1 MGTWNINKLYGNDLA
16 LDIKTEAKA
25 VFSKISVDE
34 GIEKLCSYY
43 DSIIDEDEMYILWF
57 VIGDILWTY
66 GLLTDDVKSRVLN
79 AVNYAE
85 CHKDDIV
92 YSEKFITEFRQR
104 LISDLPKKRKI
115 PKPRTNHSKWKE
127 GDILAYKL
135 VNERFIPEN
144 YRSLTDK
151 YMLIRVVSV
160 WSLPVSRILDTEFY
174 DEYTTVM
181 VYNWAGDLKDL
192 SEINYDDLKYLP
204 IRIQNRVNA
213 EDTIY
218 MKGGLC
224 NTPSGEVEWDI
235 KLLDNIGKYSGDL
248 LSVNNA
254 GIIEALELTLTNL
267 NNNGYVFSSTSSKFI
282 R

>member
-1 MGTWNINKLYGNDLA
+1 MGTWNINKLYSNDLA

-25 VFSKISVDE
+25 VFSKISADA

-43 DSIIDEDEMYILWF
+43 NSIIDEDEKYILWF
-57 VIGDILWTY
+57 IIGDILWTY
-66 GLLTDDVKSRVLN
+66 GLLSDDVKSRVLN

-92 YSEKFITEFRQR
+92 YSEELIAEFKRR
-104 LISDLPKKRKI
+104 IISDQPQKRKI
-115 PKPRTNHSKWKE
+115 PKPKTKHSKWKE

-135 VNERFIPEN
+135 VNRCFIPEN
-144 YRSLTDK
+144 YRSLIDK

-181 VYNWAGDLKDL
+181 VYNWAGELKDL
-192 SEINYDDLKYLP
+192 SEINFEDLKYLP

-218 MKGGLC
+218 MKGQLC

-235 KLLDNIGKYSGDL
+235 KLIGNIGKYSDDL
-248 LSVNNA
+248 LSVNYA

-267 NNNGYVFSSTSSKFI
+267 NSNGYIFSSMLGKFI